1 MTTWKK
7 AREKSPTSIRKRMM
21 MIFAVLISLTG
32 LGIAAL
38 FIFVFRNGYSAL
50 SQVYLKDIT
59 RQTTNN
65 LENNIQKIED
75 INLQIL
81 TSQTIQDQLKIVNE
95 EPLDTF
101 GLQQCRQKIERE
113 LATEGLYASCVVSVS
128 VISLEG
134 IEFSVKKEE
143 TIGTLFGFTE
153 EEIYEANGTSL
164 WGLAGDTDRICVAK
178 AILDFDTMKPIGYI
192 NIVYENSYFSSILE
206 DNSTEYSA
214 ASYIV
219 NDQGRIMSTN
229 NSPYQGTEFPM
240 DIQILRKQDKAV
252 YDMLNSTQAFY
263 YVGDEMPNC
272 WTLVQTV
279 SVKEFYKNMKRRI
292 IITALVVLAMLGIS
306 LLFVWIATL
315 RIAKPTRELLES
327 MKTLGKENRYPRVK
341 VITQDEIGMI
351 GTEYNRMAENIETLI
366 EKVYKMELAQKQA
379 ELEFLQM
386 QINPHF
392 LYNAL
397 DTISWKALGEGNTD
411 VSEMSIALAELLRA
425 TIKKESFISLKEE
438 MSTVK
443 DYLYIQEQR
452 FGDKISVDYQ
462 IDENLEDYQVP
473 NFILQPLIENAI
485 IHGLEPKVEK
495 GKLLLRIKKQGE
507 KLYFLIADD
516 GVGMSEREIE
526 ILYEQCEENDTSK
539 SIGIK
544 NVYRRLILCYGEN
557 SRLYIK
563 SKKNKGTEIRFS
575 IPLQEKV
582 KDSDAGMQSI
592 KTVTTQ
598 VSGY

>member
-113 LATEGLYASCVVSVS
+113 LATEGLYASYVVSVS

-229 NSPYQGTEFPM
+229 NSPFQGTEFPM

>member
-113 LATEGLYASCVVSVS
+113 LATEGLYASYVVSVS

-240 DIQILRKQDKAV
+240 DIQILKKQDKAV

-386 QINPHF
+386 QINPYF

>member
-1 MTTWKK
+1 MTT
-7 AREKSPTSIRKRMM
+7 REKLRKKGPKSIRKRMM
-21 MIFAVLISLTG
+21 VIFAVLISLTG
-32 LGIAAL
+32 LGITIL
-38 FIFVFRNGYSAL
+38 FIFVFRSGYSAL

-81 TSQTIQDQLKIVNE
+81 TSQTVQDQLKIVNE
-95 EPLDTF
+95 QPLDTY

-113 LATEGLYASCVVSVS
+113 LMTDGLYASYVVSVS

-134 IEFSVKKEE
+134 IEFSVKKME

-178 AILDFDTMKPIGYI
+178 AILDFDTMRPIGYI

-240 DIQILRKQDKAV
+240 DIQILRKQDEAV
-252 YDMLNSTQAFY
+252 YDMMNSTQAFY
-263 YVGDEMPNC
+263 YVGEEMPNH
-272 WTLVQTV
+272 WTLVQAV
-279 SVKEFYKNMKRRI
+279 SVKEFYGNLNRQI
-292 IITALVVLAMLGIS
+292 FTAAAVVFAMLGIS
-306 LLFVWIATL
+306 LLFVWIATSH
-315 RIAKPTRELLES
+315 IAKPTRELLES

-341 VITQDEIGMI
+341 VVSQDEIGMI
-351 GTEYNRMAENIETLI
+351 GTEYNKMAENIETLI

-379 ELEFLQM
+379 ELEFFQM

-397 DTISWKALGEGNTD
+397 DTISWKALGEGNLD
-411 VSEMSIALAELLRA
+411 VSEMSIALAKLLRA
-425 TIKKESFISLKEE
+425 TIKKESFIPLKEE
-438 MSTVK
+438 MTTVR

-452 FGDKISVDYQ
+452 FGDKISVAYQ
-462 IDENLEDYQVP
+462 VEDNVEKYQVP

-485 IHGLEPKVEK
+485 IHGLEPKLEK
-495 GKLLLRIKKQGE
+495 GRLLIQIQKEEDR
-507 KLYFLIADD
+507 LYFLVADD
-516 GVGMSEREIE
+516 GVGMSVEEIE
-526 ILYEQCEENDTSK
+526 TLYAQCEENDTSK

-544 NVYRRLILCYGEN
+544 NVYRRLILCYGEE
-557 SRLYIK
+557 SKLYIK

-575 IPLQEKV
+575 IPLKKGNRETDV
-582 KDSDAGMQSI
+582 E
-592 KTVTTQ
+592 VL
-598 VSGY
+598 

>member
-38 FIFVFRNGYSAL
+38 FIFVFRNVYSAL

-113 LATEGLYASCVVSVS
+113 LATEGLYASYVVSVS

-582 KDSDAGMQSI
+582 KDSDAGMQRI

>member
-113 LATEGLYASCVVSVS
+113 LATEGLYASYVVSVS

-214 ASYIV
+214 AAYIV

>member
-1 MTTWKK
+1 MTTREKRRKK
-7 AREKSPTSIRKRMM
+7 APTSIRKRMM
-21 MIFAVLISLTG
+21 VIFAVLISLTG
-32 LGIAAL
+32 LGIAIL
-38 FIFVFRNGYSAL
+38 FSFVFRSGYSAL

-81 TSQTIQDQLKIVNE
+81 TSQTVQDQLKIVNE
-95 EPLDTF
+95 QSLDTY
-101 GLQQCRQKIERE
+101 GLQQCRQRIERE
-113 LATEGLYASCVVSVS
+113 LTTDGLYASYVVSVS

-178 AILDFDTMKPIGYI
+178 AILDFDTMRPIGYI

-240 DIQILRKQDKAV
+240 DIQILRKQDEAV
-252 YDMLNSTQAFY
+252 YDMMNSTQAFY
-263 YVGDEMPNC
+263 YVGEEMPNH
-272 WTLVQTV
+272 WTLVQAV
-279 SVKEFYKNMKRRI
+279 SVKEFYGNLNRQI
-292 IITALVVLAMLGIS
+292 FTAAAVVFAMLGIS
-306 LLFVWIATL
+306 LLFVWIATSH
-315 RIAKPTRELLES
+315 IAKPTRELLES

-341 VITQDEIGMI
+341 VVSQDEIGMI
-351 GTEYNRMAENIETLI
+351 GTEYNKMAENIETLI

-397 DTISWKALGEGNTD
+397 DTISWKALGEGNLE

-425 TIKKESFISLKEE
+425 TIKKESFIPLKEE
-438 MSTVK
+438 MTTVR

-452 FGDKISVDYQ
+452 FGDKISVAYQ
-462 IDENLEDYQVP
+462 VEDNVEKYQVP

-485 IHGLEPKVEK
+485 IHGLEPKLEK
-495 GKLLLRIKKQGE
+495 GRLLIQIQKEEDR
-507 KLYFLIADD
+507 LYFLVADD
-516 GVGMSEREIE
+516 GVGMSVEEIE
-526 ILYEQCEENDTSK
+526 TLYAQCEENDTSK

-544 NVYRRLILCYGEN
+544 NVYRRLILCYGEE
-557 SRLYIK
+557 SKLYIK

-575 IPLQEKV
+575 IPLKKGNRETDV
-582 KDSDAGMQSI
+582 E
-592 KTVTTQ
+592 VL
-598 VSGY
+598 

>member
-1 MTTWKK
+1 MTT
-7 AREKSPTSIRKRMM
+7 REKLRKKGPKSIRKRMM
-21 MIFAVLISLTG
+21 VIFAVLISLTG
-32 LGIAAL
+32 LGITIL
-38 FIFVFRNGYSAL
+38 FIFVFRSGYSAL

-81 TSQTIQDQLKIVNE
+81 TSQTVQDQLKIVNE
-95 EPLDTF
+95 QPLDTY

-113 LATEGLYASCVVSVS
+113 LMTDGLYASYVVSVS

-134 IEFSVKKEE
+134 IEFSVKKTE

-178 AILDFDTMKPIGYI
+178 AILDFDTMRPIGYI

-240 DIQILRKQDKAV
+240 DIQILRKQDEAV
-252 YDMLNSTQAFY
+252 YDMMNSTQAFY
-263 YVGDEMPNC
+263 YVGEEMPNH
-272 WTLVQTV
+272 WTLVQAV
-279 SVKEFYKNMKRRI
+279 SVKEFYGNLNRQI
-292 IITALVVLAMLGIS
+292 FTAAAVVFAMLGIS
-306 LLFVWIATL
+306 LLFVWIATSH
-315 RIAKPTRELLES
+315 IAKPTRELLES

-341 VITQDEIGMI
+341 VVSQDEIGMI
-351 GTEYNRMAENIETLI
+351 GTEYNKMAENIETLI

-379 ELEFLQM
+379 ELEFFQM

-397 DTISWKALGEGNTD
+397 DTISWKALGEGNLD
-411 VSEMSIALAELLRA
+411 VSEMSIALAKLLRA
-425 TIKKESFISLKEE
+425 TIKKESFIPLKEE
-438 MSTVK
+438 MTTVR

-452 FGDKISVDYQ
+452 FGDKISVAYQ
-462 IDENLEDYQVP
+462 VEDNVEKYQVP

-485 IHGLEPKVEK
+485 IHGLEPKLEK
-495 GKLLLRIKKQGE
+495 GRLLIQIQKEEDR
-507 KLYFLIADD
+507 LYFLVADD
-516 GVGMSEREIE
+516 GVGMSVEEIE
-526 ILYEQCEENDTSK
+526 TLYAQCEENDTSK

-544 NVYRRLILCYGEN
+544 NVYRRLILCYGEE
-557 SRLYIK
+557 SKLYIK

-575 IPLQEKV
+575 IPLKKGNRETDV
-582 KDSDAGMQSI
+582 E
-592 KTVTTQ
+592 VL
-598 VSGY
+598 

>member
-1 MTTWKK
+1 
-7 AREKSPTSIRKRMM
+7 MM
-21 MIFAVLISLTG
+21 MIFTVLISLTG
-32 LGIAAL
+32 LGIAGL
-38 FIFVFRNGYSAL
+38 FILVFRNGYSGL
-50 SQVYLKDIT
+50 SQVYLKDIA

-81 TSQTIQDQLKIVNE
+81 TSQTVQNQLKIVNE
-95 EPLDTF
+95 EQLDTY
-101 GLQQCRQKIERE
+101 GLQQCRHLIERE
-113 LATEGLYASCVVSVS
+113 LTTDGLYASYVVSVS

-178 AILDFDTMKPIGYI
+178 AILDFDTMRPIGYI

-219 NDQGRIMSTN
+219 NEQGRIMSTN
-229 NSPYQGTEFPM
+229 NSPYQGTKFPM
-240 DIQILRKQDKAV
+240 DIQILRNKEESV
-252 YDMLNSTQAFY
+252 YDMLDSTQAFY
-263 YVGDEMPNC
+263 YVGNEMPNH
-272 WTLVQTV
+272 WTLVQAV
-279 SVKEFYKNMKRRI
+279 SAKEFYRNMNRQI
-292 IITALVVLAMLGIS
+292 IVAAIVVVVMLGIS

-315 RIAKPTRELLES
+315 RIAKPTRELLVS
-327 MKTLGKENRYPRVK
+327 MKTLGKDNRYPRVK
-341 VITQDEIGMI
+341 VVTQDEIGMI
-351 GTEYNRMAENIETLI
+351 GTEYNKMAQNIETLI
-366 EKVYKMELAQKQA
+366 EKVYKMELAQKQS

-397 DTISWKALGEGNTD
+397 DTISWKALGEGNLD

-425 TIKKESFISLKEE
+425 TIKKESFIPLKEE
-438 MSTVK
+438 MATVR

-462 IDENLEDYQVP
+462 IEKNIEHYKVP

-485 IHGLEPKVEK
+485 IHGLEPKLEK
-495 GKLLLRIKKQGE
+495 GKLIIQIRKQE
-507 KLYFLIADD
+507 DRLHFLVADD
-516 GVGMSEREIE
+516 GVGMTEEEIKTFY
-526 ILYEQCEENDTSK
+526 LQCEENDSSK
-539 SIGIK
+539 SIGLK
-544 NVYRRLILCYGEN
+544 NVYRRLNLCYGEK
-557 SRLYIK
+557 SRLYIR
-563 SKKNKGTEIRFS
+563 SKKYKGTEIQFS
-575 IPLQEKV
+575 IPLNEQNKEEKKEV
-582 KDSDAGMQSI
+582 L
-592 KTVTTQ
+592 
-598 VSGY
+598 

>member
-1 MTTWKK
+1 MTTREKRRKK
-7 AREKSPTSIRKRMM
+7 APTSIRKRMM
-21 MIFAVLISLTG
+21 VIFAVLISLTG
-32 LGIAAL
+32 LGIAIL
-38 FIFVFRNGYSAL
+38 FSFVFRSGYSAL

-81 TSQTIQDQLKIVNE
+81 TSQTVQDQLKIVNE
-95 EPLDTF
+95 QSLDTY
-101 GLQQCRQKIERE
+101 GLQQCRQRIERE
-113 LATEGLYASCVVSVS
+113 LTTDGLYASYVVSVS

-178 AILDFDTMKPIGYI
+178 AILDFDTMRPIGYI

-240 DIQILRKQDKAV
+240 DIQILRKQDEAV
-252 YDMLNSTQAFY
+252 YDMMNSTQAFY
-263 YVGDEMPNC
+263 YVGEEMPNH
-272 WTLVQTV
+272 WTLVQAV
-279 SVKEFYKNMKRRI
+279 SVKEFYGNLNRQI
-292 IITALVVLAMLGIS
+292 FTAAAVVFAMLGIS
-306 LLFVWIATL
+306 LLFVWIATSH
-315 RIAKPTRELLES
+315 IAKPTRELLES

-341 VITQDEIGMI
+341 VVSQDEIGMI
-351 GTEYNRMAENIETLI
+351 GTEYNKMAENIETLI

-397 DTISWKALGEGNTD
+397 DTISWKALGEGNLE

-425 TIKKESFISLKEE
+425 TIKKESFIPLKEE
-438 MSTVK
+438 MTTVR

-452 FGDKISVDYQ
+452 FGDKISVAYQ
-462 IDENLEDYQVP
+462 VEDNVEKYQVP

-485 IHGLEPKVEK
+485 IHGLEPKLEK
-495 GKLLLRIKKQGE
+495 GRLLIQIQKEEDR
-507 KLYFLIADD
+507 LYFLVADD
-516 GVGMSEREIE
+516 GVGMSVEEIE
-526 ILYEQCEENDTSK
+526 TLYAQCEENDTSK

-544 NVYRRLILCYGEN
+544 NVYRRLILCYGEE
-557 SRLYIK
+557 SKLYIK
-563 SKKNKGTEIRFS
+563 SKKNKGTEIQFS
-575 IPLQEKV
+575 IPLKE
-582 KDSDAGMQSI
+582 GNR
-592 KTVTTQ
+592 KTDREVL
-598 VSGY
+598 

>member
-113 LATEGLYASCVVSVS
+113 LATEGLYASYVVSVS

-219 NDQGRIMSTN
+219 NAQGRIMSTN

>member
-113 LATEGLYASCVVSVS
+113 LATEGLYASYVVSVS

-386 QINPHF
+386 QINPYF

-526 ILYEQCEENDTSK
+526 ILYEQCVENDTSK

-582 KDSDAGMQSI
+582 KDSDAGMQCI

>member
-1 MTTWKK
+1 M
-7 AREKSPTSIRKRMM
+7 
-21 MIFAVLISLTG
+21 
-32 LGIAAL
+32 
-38 FIFVFRNGYSAL
+38 
-50 SQVYLKDIT
+50 
-59 RQTTNN
+59 
-65 LENNIQKIED
+65 
-75 INLQIL
+75 
-81 TSQTIQDQLKIVNE
+81 
-95 EPLDTF
+95 
-101 GLQQCRQKIERE
+101 
-113 LATEGLYASCVVSVS
+113 VSVS

-516 GVGMSEREIE
+516 GVGMSEREME

>member
-1 MTTWKK
+1 MTTQEKLQKK
-7 AREKSPTSIRKRMM
+7 GPTSIRKRMM
-21 MIFAVLISLTG
+21 LIFAVLISLTG
-32 LGIAAL
+32 LGIAVL
-38 FIFVFRNGYSAL
+38 FIFVFRSGYSAL

-81 TSQTIQDQLKIVNE
+81 TSQTIQDQLKIVND
-95 EPLDTF
+95 EPLDTY

-113 LATEGLYASCVVSVS
+113 LTTDGLYASYVVSVS

-178 AILDFDTMKPIGYI
+178 AILDFDTMRPIGYI

-229 NSPYQGTEFPM
+229 NSPYQGTKFPM
-240 DIQILRKQDKAV
+240 DIQILSQQDEAV

-263 YVGDEMPNC
+263 YVGNEMPNH
-272 WTLVQTV
+272 WTLVQAV
-279 SVKEFYKNMKRRI
+279 SVKEFYRNLNRQI
-292 IITALVVLAMLGIS
+292 FIAAAVVFAMLGIS
-306 LLFVWIATL
+306 LLFVWIATS

-341 VITQDEIGMI
+341 VVTQDEIGMI
-351 GTEYNRMAENIETLI
+351 GTEYNKMAENIETLI
-366 EKVYKMELAQKQA
+366 EKVYKMELAQKQS

-397 DTISWKALGEGNTD
+397 DTISWKALGEGNLD

-425 TIKKESFISLKEE
+425 TIKKESFIPLKEE
-438 MSTVK
+438 MTTVK

-462 IDENLEDYQVP
+462 IGEDVEKYQVP

-485 IHGLEPKVEK
+485 IHGLEPKLEK
-495 GKLLLRIKKQGE
+495 GRLLIRIRKKE
-507 KLYFLIADD
+507 DRLYFLVADD
-516 GVGMSEREIE
+516 GVGMSVEEIE
-526 ILYEQCEENDTSK
+526 TLYAQCEENDTSK

-544 NVYRRLILCYGEN
+544 NVYRRLILCYGEE

-563 SKKNKGTEIRFS
+563 SKKNKGTEIQFS
-575 IPLQEKV
+575 IPLKEGNRETDREV
-582 KDSDAGMQSI
+582 L
-592 KTVTTQ
+592 
-598 VSGY
+598 

>member
-1 MTTWKK
+1 MLL
-7 AREKSPTSIRKRMM
+7 
-21 MIFAVLISLTG
+21 IFAVLIGLTG
-32 LGIAAL
+32 LGIALL
-38 FIFVFRNGYSAL
+38 FIFVFRSGYSSI
-50 SQVYLKDIT
+50 SQVYLQDIT

-75 INLQIL
+75 VNLQIL

-95 EPLDTF
+95 KKLDAF
-101 GLQQCRQKIERE
+101 ALRQCRQRIEGE
-113 LATEGLYASCVVSVS
+113 LLTDGLYASYVVSVS

-178 AILDFDTMKPIGYI
+178 AILDFNTMHPIGYI

-219 NDQGRIMSTN
+219 NDKGRIMSTN

-240 DIQILRKQDKAV
+240 DIQTLGKENKAV
-252 YDMLNSTQAFY
+252 YDMLNSSQAFY
-263 YVGDEMPNC
+263 YVGDEMPNQ
-272 WTLVQTV
+272 WTLVQAV
-279 SVKEFYKNMKRRI
+279 SVEEFYGNLNRQI
-292 IITALVVLAMLGIS
+292 IVSGMVVLAMLGIS
-306 LLFVWIATL
+306 ILFVWIATS

-327 MKTLGKENRYPRVK
+327 MKTLGKENRYPRVQ
-341 VITQDEIGMI
+341 VVTQDEIGMI
-351 GTEYNRMAENIETLI
+351 GTEYNKMAENIETLI

-397 DTISWKALGEGNTD
+397 DTISWKALGEGNLD
-411 VSEMSIALAELLRA
+411 VSEMTIALGELLRA
-425 TIKKESFISLKEE
+425 TIKKESFIPLKEE
-438 MSTVK
+438 MNTVR

-452 FGDKISVDYQ
+452 FGDKISVVYQ
-462 IDENLEDYQVP
+462 VEEEAELCQVP

-485 IHGLEPKVEK
+485 IHGLEPKMGK
-495 GKLLLRIKKQGE
+495 GRLFIRIGTGE
-507 KLYFLIADD
+507 GRLYILIADD
-516 GVGMSEREIE
+516 GVGMSEEEIRA
-526 ILYEQCEENDTSK
+526 LYEKCEESDTGK

-544 NVYRRLILCYGEN
+544 NVYRRLILCYGEE
-557 SRLYIK
+557 SRLDIK
-563 SKKNKGTEIRFS
+563 SEKNKGTKIQFS
-575 IPLQEKV
+575 IPLKLRDMEKERE
-582 KDSDAGMQSI
+582 ML
-592 KTVTTQ
+592 
-598 VSGY
+598 

>member
-113 LATEGLYASCVVSVS
+113 LATEGLYASYVVSVS

-425 TIKKESFISLKEE
+425 TIKKERFISLKEE

>member
-1 MTTWKK
+1 MTAGTEGKIK
-7 AREKSPTSIRKRMM
+7 NSISIRKRMM
-21 MIFAVLISLTG
+21 QIFTVLISLTG
-32 LGIAAL
+32 LCITIL
-38 FIFVFRNGYSAL
+38 FIFVFRNGYSGL

-81 TSQTIQDQLKIVNE
+81 TSQTIQSQLKIVNE
-95 EPLDTF
+95 ESLDTF
-101 GLQQCRQKIERE
+101 ELQQCRQRIERE
-113 LATEGLYASCVVSVS
+113 LATDGLYASYVVSVS
-128 VISLEG
+128 VISLDG

-143 TIGTLFGFTE
+143 TIGTLFEFTE

-164 WGLAGDTDRICVAK
+164 WGLAGDTDRICVGK

-192 NIVYENSYFSSILE
+192 NIVYENSYFSAILK

-214 ASYIV
+214 ASYVV
-219 NDQGRIMSTN
+219 NSQGRIMSTN
-229 NSPYQGTEFPM
+229 NTPYQGTKFPM
-240 DIQILRKQDKAV
+240 DIQTLRKQEEAV
-252 YDMLNSTQAFY
+252 YDMMDSTQAFY
-263 YVGDEMPNC
+263 YVGDEMPNH
-272 WTLVQTV
+272 WTLVQAV
-279 SVKEFYKNMKRRI
+279 SVKEFYGNLMRQ
-292 IITALVVLAMLGIS
+292 IITAAMVVVIMLTVSVI
-306 LLFVWIATL
+306 FVWIATS

-327 MKTLGKENRYPRVK
+327 MKTLGTENRYPRVK
-341 VITQDEIGMI
+341 VVTQDEIGMI
-351 GTEYNRMAENIETLI
+351 GTEYNKMAENIETLI

-425 TIKKESFISLKEE
+425 TIKKESFIPLKEE
-438 MSTVK
+438 MDTVR

-452 FGDKISVDYQ
+452 FGDKISVKYQ
-462 IDENLEDYQVP
+462 IEKDVDEYQVP

-485 IHGLEPKVEK
+485 IHGLELKLEK
-495 GKLLLRIKKQGE
+495 GKLLIRIRKE
-507 KLYFLIADD
+507 KGRLHFLVADD
-516 GVGMSEREIE
+516 GVGMSTEEIK
-526 ILYEQCEENDTSK
+526 ILYEQCEENDAGK

-544 NVYRRLILCYGEN
+544 NVYRRLILCYGEE

-563 SKKNKGTEIRFS
+563 SEKNSGTEIQFS
-575 IPLQEKV
+575 IPLKKERNR
-582 KDSDAGMQSI
+582 
-592 KTVTTQ
+592 KTDTEVL
-598 VSGY
+598 

>member
-1 MTTWKK
+1 MTTREKRRKK
-7 AREKSPTSIRKRMM
+7 APTSIRKRMM
-21 MIFAVLISLTG
+21 VIFAVLISLTG
-32 LGIAAL
+32 LGIAIL
-38 FIFVFRNGYSAL
+38 FSFVFRSGYSAL

-81 TSQTIQDQLKIVNE
+81 TSQTVQDQLKIVNE
-95 EPLDTF
+95 QSLDTY
-101 GLQQCRQKIERE
+101 GLQQCRQRIERE
-113 LATEGLYASCVVSVS
+113 LTTDGLYASYVVSVS

-178 AILDFDTMKPIGYI
+178 AILDFDTMRPIGYI

-240 DIQILRKQDKAV
+240 DIQILRKQDEAV
-252 YDMLNSTQAFY
+252 YDMMNSTQAFY
-263 YVGDEMPNC
+263 YVGEEMPNH
-272 WTLVQTV
+272 WTLVQAV
-279 SVKEFYKNMKRRI
+279 SVKEFYGNLNRQI
-292 IITALVVLAMLGIS
+292 FTAAAVVFAMLGIS
-306 LLFVWIATL
+306 LLFVWIATSH
-315 RIAKPTRELLES
+315 IAKPTRELLES

-341 VITQDEIGMI
+341 VVSQDEIGMI
-351 GTEYNRMAENIETLI
+351 GTEYNKMAENIETLI

-397 DTISWKALGEGNTD
+397 DTISWKALGEGNLE

-425 TIKKESFISLKEE
+425 TIKKESFIPLKEE
-438 MSTVK
+438 MTTVR

-452 FGDKISVDYQ
+452 FGDKISVAYQ
-462 IDENLEDYQVP
+462 VEDNVEKYQVP

-485 IHGLEPKVEK
+485 IHGLETKLEK
-495 GKLLLRIKKQGE
+495 GRLLIQIQKEEDR
-507 KLYFLIADD
+507 LYFLVADD
-516 GVGMSEREIE
+516 GVGMSVEEIE
-526 ILYEQCEENDTSK
+526 TLYAQCEENDTSK

-544 NVYRRLILCYGEN
+544 NVYRRLILCYGEE
-557 SRLYIK
+557 SKLYIK

-575 IPLQEKV
+575 IPLKKGNRETDV
-582 KDSDAGMQSI
+582 E
-592 KTVTTQ
+592 VL
-598 VSGY
+598 

>member
-113 LATEGLYASCVVSVS
+113 LATEGLYASYVVSVS

-386 QINPHF
+386 QINPYF

>member
-1 MTTWKK
+1 MTTREKRRKK
-7 AREKSPTSIRKRMM
+7 APTSIRKRMM
-21 MIFAVLISLTG
+21 VIFAVLISLTG
-32 LGIAAL
+32 LGIAIL
-38 FIFVFRNGYSAL
+38 FSFVFRSGYSAL

-81 TSQTIQDQLKIVNE
+81 TSQTVQDQLKIVNE
-95 EPLDTF
+95 QSLDTY
-101 GLQQCRQKIERE
+101 GLQQCRQRIERE
-113 LATEGLYASCVVSVS
+113 LTTDGLYASYVVSVS

-178 AILDFDTMKPIGYI
+178 AILDFDTMRPIGYI

-240 DIQILRKQDKAV
+240 DIQILRKQDEAV
-252 YDMLNSTQAFY
+252 YDMMNSTQAFY
-263 YVGDEMPNC
+263 YVGEEMPNH
-272 WTLVQTV
+272 WTLVQAV
-279 SVKEFYKNMKRRI
+279 SVKEFYGNLNRQI
-292 IITALVVLAMLGIS
+292 FTAAAVVFAMLGIS
-306 LLFVWIATL
+306 LLFVWIATSH
-315 RIAKPTRELLES
+315 IAKPTRELLES

-341 VITQDEIGMI
+341 VVSQDEIGMI
-351 GTEYNRMAENIETLI
+351 GTEYNKMAENIETLI

-397 DTISWKALGEGNTD
+397 DTISWKALGEGNLD

-425 TIKKESFISLKEE
+425 TIKKESFIPLKEE
-438 MSTVK
+438 MTTVR

-452 FGDKISVDYQ
+452 FGDKISVAYQ
-462 IDENLEDYQVP
+462 VEDNVEKYQVP

-485 IHGLEPKVEK
+485 IHGLEPKLEK
-495 GKLLLRIKKQGE
+495 GRLLIQIQKEEDR
-507 KLYFLIADD
+507 LYFLVADD
-516 GVGMSEREIE
+516 GVGMSVEEIE
-526 ILYEQCEENDTSK
+526 TLYAQCEENDTSK

-544 NVYRRLILCYGEN
+544 NVYRRLILCYGEE
-557 SRLYIK
+557 SKLYIK

-575 IPLQEKV
+575 IPLKKGNRETDV
-582 KDSDAGMQSI
+582 E
-592 KTVTTQ
+592 VL
-598 VSGY
+598 